1 VKVAQVVNLN
11 RSLVSLQKSGFT
23 VIGLAAE
30 GATPLQDI
38 KADTWRDKVVIVI
51 GAEGAGLSRLVKEN
65 CDWLV
70 NIPMAKGNES
80 LNASVAASI
89 VLQDMFRARN

>member
-1 VKVAQVVNLN
+1 MNCK
-11 RSLVSLQKSGFT
+11 G
-23 VIGLAAE
+23 
-30 GATPLQDI
+30 
-38 KADTWRDKVVIVI
+38 KVVIVI

-70 NIPMAKGNES
+70 NIPMASGNES

-89 VLQDMFRARN
+89 ILQDMYRARNK